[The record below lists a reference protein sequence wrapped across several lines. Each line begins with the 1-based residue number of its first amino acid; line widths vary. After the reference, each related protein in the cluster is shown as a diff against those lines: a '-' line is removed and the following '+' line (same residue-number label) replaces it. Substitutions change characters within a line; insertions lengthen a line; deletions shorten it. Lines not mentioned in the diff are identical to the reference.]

1 MKKIA
6 LLMSFAT
13 FSLFAGEN
21 KIPQH
26 RLPTSDRF
34 EFPATE
40 REIDVYAIGR
50 YDFDSDGTCEQVV
63 ITSGS
68 GSGGPVWY
76 IARLNG
82 EKLSEELQGF
92 PAVLKSK
99 SPTGFP
105 DLRVERKCGANE
117 RHFELYRF
125 DGEKYEC
132 IRREIHDY
140 RHKTVKI
147 KKRLAGDSK

>member
-1 MKKIA
+1 MKRIA
-6 LLMSFAT
+6 LLMSLAAF
-13 FSLFAGEN
+13 FLFAGEN
-21 KIPQH
+21 EIPQH
-26 RLPTSDRF
+26 RLLTPDRF

-50 YDFDSDGTCEQVV
+50 YDFDGDGNCEQIV
-63 ITSGS
+63 ITSGG
-68 GSGGPVWY
+68 GSGGPIWH

-82 EKLSEELQGF
+82 EKLSEDIQGF

-105 DLRVERKCGANE
+105 DLRVEHKCGANE

-125 DGEKYEC
+125 EGERYGC
-132 IRREIHDY
+132 VRREIHDY
-140 RHKTVKI
+140 GQKTVKI
-147 KKRLAGDSK
+147 EKGFAATLK

>member
-6 LLMSFAT
+6 LLMSLAA

-21 KIPQH
+21 EIPQH
-26 RLPTSDRF
+26 RLPTPDRF
-34 EFPATE
+34 EFPAAE

-50 YDFDSDGTCEQVV
+50 YDFDGDGNCEQIV
-63 ITSGS
+63 ITSGG
-68 GSGGPVWY
+68 GSGGPIWY

-82 EKLSEELQGF
+82 EKLSEEIQGV

-117 RHFELYRF
+117 RHIELYRF

-132 IRREIHDY
+132 VRREVHDY
-140 RHKTVKI
+140 GLKTVKI
-147 KKRLAGDSK
+147 EIGPAATSK